1 MFKRYYI
8 AIGLLGLAL
17 LLSGAFFVFDG
28 DGVPAKKFQ
37 TAKIERGSITKSVSA
52 SGRLNPVVTVEVG
65 SEISGQVSE
74 LLVDFNS
81 EVKSGQVIARIDPE
95 RFEAEVLKST
105 AELSVAKAVIAT
117 KRAAV
122 DQALA
127 NLANAKSVLIAL
139 KADVERFGV
148 SRNDLKLDYDRK
160 TKLLR
165 RGVVAVS
172 QVDKSKAAWASSVA
186 QEKASKAQVL
196 AQQSA
201 VAARDAQL
209 SMARAE
215 VKQARASV
223 EQKKATLNIA
233 KVELKNTYIK
243 SPVDGVVIGKDIDIG
258 QTVAASFQAPTLFT
272 IARDLRK
279 MQVETSIDE
288 ADIGQI
294 TSGQIASFTVDS
306 FPSRTFIGTVNQV
319 RKKSQEIQN
328 VITYTVVI
336 DTNNNDLRLL
346 PGMTAN
352 VEIKVSDRKDILKIP
367 GAALRFTPS
376 GADNPE
382 IVSPGKG
389 GQSMG
394 RSGGGNRRAKA
405 QARLNRLAKQLNL
418 TEQQKDQVQGLNR
431 KIGQRIRAMRSS
443 GGGGPG
449 FREIIQKIRRQNS
462 DKIMKYLTPEQQKKY
477 RAIIAERR
485 TNTISQG
492 RVWVLEGSK
501 PKLINVMIGVGDG
514 KFYELNQGELVE
526 GQEVLIGEDKKHS
539 KSASR

>member
-1 MFKRYYI
+1 MFRRYYI

-17 LLSGAFFVFDG
+17 LLSGAVFVFDG
-28 DGVPAKKFQ
+28 DSVPAKKFQ
-37 TAKIERGSITKSVSA
+37 TEKIERGNITKSVSA
-52 SGRLNPVVTVEVG
+52 SGRLNPVVSVEVG

-105 AELSVAKAVIAT
+105 AEVSVAKAVVAT

-127 NLANAKSVLIAL
+127 NLANAKAVLTAL
-139 KADVERFGV
+139 KADVEKSGV
-148 SRNDLKLDYDRK
+148 FRSDLKLDYDRK
-160 TKLLR
+160 TKLLE

-215 VKQARASV
+215 VEQARASV
-223 EQKKATLNIA
+223 EQKKATLNIT
-233 KVELKNTYIK
+233 KVELKNTYIR

-376 GADNPE
+376 GADNSE

-405 QARLNRLAKQLNL
+405 QARLNRLAKQLTL
-418 TEQQKDQVQGLNR
+418 TEQQKDQVRDLNR

-443 GGGGPG
+443 GGGGSG
-449 FREIIQKIRRQNS
+449 FREIIQKMRRQNS
-462 DKIMKYLTPEQQKKY
+462 DKIIEYLTPEQQKKY
-477 RAIIAERR
+477 RAIIAESRA
-485 TNTISQG
+485 NTISPG

-501 PKLINVMIGVGDG
+501 LKLINVMIGVGDG
-514 KFYELNQGELVE
+514 KFYELTQGELVE
-526 GQEVLIGEDKKHS
+526 GREVLVGEDKKLS
-539 KSASR
+539 KSVSR

>member
-17 LLSGAFFVFDG
+17 LLSAAFFVFDG
-28 DGVPAKKFQ
+28 DGTPAKKFQ

-160 TKLLR
+160 TKLLE

-418 TEQQKDQVQGLNR
+418 TEQQKDQVRGLNR

-514 KFYELNQGELVE
+514 KFYELTQGELVE
-526 GQEVLIGEDKKHS
+526 GREVLVGEDKKLS
-539 KSASR
+539 KSVSR

>member
-1 MFKRYYI
+1 MFRRYYI

-17 LLSGAFFVFDG
+17 LLSAAFFVFDG
-28 DGVPAKKFQ
+28 DGTPAKKFQ

-127 NLANAKSVLIAL
+127 NLANAKSILTAL
-139 KADVERFGV
+139 KADVERSGI
-148 SRNDLKLDYDRK
+148 SRSDLKLDYDRK
-160 TKLLR
+160 TKLLE

-172 QVDKSKAAWASSVA
+172 QVDKSQAAWASSVA

-233 KVELKNTYIK
+233 KVELKNTYIR

-418 TEQQKDQVQGLNR
+418 TEQQKNQVRSLNR

-443 GGGGPG
+443 GGGPG
-449 FREIIQKIRRQNS
+449 FREIIQKMRRQNS
-462 DKIMKYLTPEQQKKY
+462 DKIMEYLTPEQQKKY
-477 RAIIAERR
+477 RAIIAESRA
-485 TNTISQG
+485 NTISPG

-526 GQEVLIGEDKKHS
+526 GREVLVGEDKKLS

>member
-1 MFKRYYI
+1 MFRRYYI

-17 LLSGAFFVFDG
+17 LLSAAFFVFDG
-28 DGVPAKKFQ
+28 DGTPAKKFQ

-74 LLVDFNS
+74 LLVDYNS

-127 NLANAKSVLIAL
+127 NLANAKSVLTAL
-139 KADVERFGV
+139 KADVERSSVF
-148 SRNDLKLDYDRK
+148 RNDLKLDYDRK
-160 TKLLR
+160 TKLLE

-233 KVELKNTYIK
+233 KVELKNTYIR

-376 GADNPE
+376 GADNSE

-418 TEQQKDQVQGLNR
+418 TDQQKDQIRDLNR

-443 GGGGPG
+443 GGGPG

-477 RAIIAERR
+477 RAIIAESRA
-485 TNTISQG
+485 NTISPG

-526 GQEVLIGEDKKHS
+526 GREVLVGEDKKLS

>member
-1 MFKRYYI
+1 M
-8 AIGLLGLAL
+8 
-17 LLSGAFFVFDG
+17 S
-28 DGVPAKKFQ
+28 
-37 TAKIERGSITKSVSA
+37 
-52 SGRLNPVVTVEVG
+52 VEVG

-105 AELSVAKAVIAT
+105 AEVSVAKAVVAT

-127 NLANAKSVLIAL
+127 NLANAKAVLTAL
-139 KADVERFGV
+139 KADVEKSGV
-148 SRNDLKLDYDRK
+148 FRSDLKLDYDRK
-160 TKLLR
+160 TKLLE

-223 EQKKATLNIA
+223 EQKKATLNIT
-233 KVELKNTYIK
+233 KVELKNTYIR

-376 GADNPE
+376 GADNSE

-405 QARLNRLAKQLNL
+405 QARLNRLAKQLTL
-418 TEQQKDQVQGLNR
+418 TEQQKDQVRDLNR

-443 GGGGPG
+443 GGGGSG
-449 FREIIQKIRRQNS
+449 FREIIQKMRRQNS
-462 DKIMKYLTPEQQKKY
+462 DKIIEYLTPEQQKKY
-477 RAIIAERR
+477 RAIIAESRA
-485 TNTISQG
+485 NTISPG

-526 GQEVLIGEDKKHS
+526 GREVLVGEDKKLS

>member
-1 MFKRYYI
+1 MFRRYYI

-17 LLSGAFFVFDG
+17 LLSAAFFVFDG
-28 DGVPAKKFQ
+28 DGTPAKKFQ

-74 LLVDFNS
+74 LMVDFNS

-127 NLANAKSVLIAL
+127 NLANAKSVVTAL
-139 KADVERFGV
+139 KADVERSGV
-148 SRNDLKLDYDRK
+148 SRSDLKLDYDRK
-160 TKLLR
+160 TKLLE

-201 VAARDAQL
+201 VAARDAQV

-376 GADNPE
+376 GADNSE

-389 GQSMG
+389 GQSIG

-418 TEQQKDQVQGLNR
+418 TEQQKDQIRGLNR

-443 GGGGPG
+443 GGGGSG
-449 FREIIQKIRRQNS
+449 FREIIQKMRR
-462 DKIMKYLTPEQQKKY
+462 
-477 RAIIAERR
+477 
-485 TNTISQG
+485 
-492 RVWVLEGSK
+492 
-501 PKLINVMIGVGDG
+501 
-514 KFYELNQGELVE
+514 
-526 GQEVLIGEDKKHS
+526 
-539 KSASR
+539 

>member
-1 MFKRYYI
+1 MFRRYYI

-17 LLSGAFFVFDG
+17 LLLGAFFVFDG
-28 DGVPAKKFQ
+28 DSTPAKKFQ

-105 AELSVAKAVIAT
+105 AEVSVAKAVVAT

-127 NLANAKSVLIAL
+127 NLANAKAVLTAL
-139 KADVERFGV
+139 KADVEKSGV
-148 SRNDLKLDYDRK
+148 FRSDLKLDYDRK
-160 TKLLR
+160 TKLLE

-233 KVELKNTYIK
+233 KVELKNTYIR

-376 GADNPE
+376 GADNSE

-405 QARLNRLAKQLNL
+405 QARLNRLAKQLTL
-418 TEQQKDQVQGLNR
+418 TEQQKDQVRDLNR

-443 GGGGPG
+443 GGGGSG
-449 FREIIQKIRRQNS
+449 FREIIQKMRRQNS
-462 DKIMKYLTPEQQKKY
+462 DKIIEYLTPEQQKKY
-477 RAIIAERR
+477 RAIIAESRA
-485 TNTISQG
+485 NTISPG
-492 RVWVLEGSK
+492 RVWVLEGRK

-526 GQEVLIGEDKKHS
+526 GREVLVGEDKKLS
-539 KSASR
+539 KSVSR

>member
-1 MFKRYYI
+1 MFRRYYI

-17 LLSGAFFVFDG
+17 LLSGAVFVFDG
-28 DGVPAKKFQ
+28 DSVPAKKFQ

-52 SGRLNPVVTVEVG
+52 SGRLNPVVSVEVG

-127 NLANAKSVLIAL
+127 NLANAKSVLTAL
-139 KADVERFGV
+139 KADVERSSVF
-148 SRNDLKLDYDRK
+148 RNDLKLDYDRK
-160 TKLLR
+160 TKLLE

-223 EQKKATLNIA
+223 EQKKATLNIT
-233 KVELKNTYIK
+233 KVELKNTYIR

-376 GADNPE
+376 GADNSE

-405 QARLNRLAKQLNL
+405 QARLNRLAKQLTL
-418 TEQQKDQVQGLNR
+418 TEQQKDQVRDLNR

-443 GGGGPG
+443 GGGGSG
-449 FREIIQKIRRQNS
+449 FREIIQKMRRQNS
-462 DKIMKYLTPEQQKKY
+462 DKIIEYLTPEQQKKY
-477 RAIIAERR
+477 RAIIAESRA
-485 TNTISQG
+485 NTISPG

-501 PKLINVMIGVGDG
+501 LKLINVMIGVGDG
-514 KFYELNQGELVE
+514 KFYELTQGELVE
-526 GQEVLIGEDKKHS
+526 GREVLVGEDKKLS
-539 KSASR
+539 KSVSR

>member
-1 MFKRYYI
+1 LFKRYYI
-8 AIGLLGLAL
+8 AVGILGLAL
-17 LLSGAFFVFDG
+17 LLSAAFFVFDG
-28 DGVPAKKFQ
+28 DGTPAKKFQ

-95 RFEAEVLKST
+95 RFEAEVLKSA
-105 AELSVAKAVIAT
+105 AELSMAKAVIAT
-117 KRAAV
+117 KMAAV

-160 TKLLR
+160 TKLLE

-223 EQKKATLNIA
+223 EQKKATLNIT

-382 IVSPGKG
+382 IVLPGKG

-405 QARLNRLAKQLNL
+405 QARLNRLARQLNL
-418 TEQQKDQVQGLNR
+418 TEQQIDQVRGLNR

-443 GGGGPG
+443 GGGPG
-449 FREIIQKIRRQNS
+449 FQDIIQKIRRQNS

-526 GQEVLIGEDKKHS
+526 GQEVLVGEDKKHS

>member
-1 MFKRYYI
+1 LFRRYYI

-17 LLSGAFFVFDG
+17 LLSAAFFVFDG
-28 DGVPAKKFQ
+28 DGTPAKKFQ

-127 NLANAKSVLIAL
+127 NLANAKSVLTAL
-139 KADVERFGV
+139 KADVERSGV
-148 SRNDLKLDYDRK
+148 SRSDLKLDYDRK
-160 TKLLR
+160 TKLLE

-215 VKQARASV
+215 VKQALASV

-233 KVELKNTYIK
+233 KVQLKNTYIR

-367 GAALRFTPS
+367 GAALRFIPS
-376 GADNPE
+376 GADNSE
-382 IVSPGKG
+382 TVSPGKG
-389 GQSMG
+389 GQSVG

-405 QARLNRLAKQLNL
+405 QARLNRLAKQLTL
-418 TEQQKDQVQGLNR
+418 TEQQKDQVRDLNR

-443 GGGGPG
+443 GGGGSG
-449 FREIIQKIRRQNS
+449 FREIIQKMRRQNS
-462 DKIMKYLTPEQQKKY
+462 DKIIEYLTPEQQKKY
-477 RAIIAERR
+477 RAIIAESRA
-485 TNTISQG
+485 NTISPG
-492 RVWVLEGSK
+492 RVWVLEGRK

-526 GQEVLIGEDKKHS
+526 GREVLVGEDKKLS

>member
-1 MFKRYYI
+1 MFRRYYI

-17 LLSGAFFVFDG
+17 LLSGAVFVFDG
-28 DGVPAKKFQ
+28 DSVPAKKFQ

-81 EVKSGQVIARIDPE
+81 EGKSGQVIARIDPE

-105 AELSVAKAVIAT
+105 AEVSVAKAVVAT

-127 NLANAKSVLIAL
+127 NLANAKFVLTAL
-139 KADVERFGV
+139 KADVEKSGV
-148 SRNDLKLDYDRK
+148 SRSDLKLDYDRK
-160 TKLLR
+160 TKLLE

-201 VAARDAQL
+201 VAARDAQV

-223 EQKKATLNIA
+223 EQKKATLNIT
-233 KVELKNTYIK
+233 KVELKNTYIR

-376 GADNPE
+376 GADNSE

-405 QARLNRLAKQLNL
+405 QARLNRLAKQLTL
-418 TEQQKDQVQGLNR
+418 TEQQKDQVRDLNR

-443 GGGGPG
+443 GGGGSG
-449 FREIIQKIRRQNS
+449 FREIIQKMRRQNS
-462 DKIMKYLTPEQQKKY
+462 DKIMEYLTPEQQKKY
-477 RAIIAERR
+477 RAIIAESRA
-485 TNTISQG
+485 NTISPG

-501 PKLINVMIGVGDG
+501 LKLINVMIGVGDG
-514 KFYELNQGELVE
+514 KFYELTQGELVE
-526 GQEVLIGEDKKHS
+526 GREVLVGEDKKLS
-539 KSASR
+539 KSVSR

>member
-1 MFKRYYI
+1 MFRRYYI

-37 TAKIERGSITKSVSA
+37 TAKVERGSITKSVSA
-52 SGRLNPVVTVEVG
+52 LGRLNPVVSVEVG

-81 EVKSGQVIARIDPE
+81 EVKLGQVIARIDPE

-105 AELSVAKAVIAT
+105 AELSVANAVIAT
-117 KRAAV
+117 KMAAV

-127 NLANAKSVLIAL
+127 NLANAKSVLTAL
-139 KADVERFGV
+139 KADVENSGV
-148 SRNDLKLDYDRK
+148 FRSDLKLDYDRK
-160 TKLLR
+160 TKLLE

-186 QEKASKAQVL
+186 QEKASKAQAL

-223 EQKKATLNIA
+223 EQKKATLNIT
-233 KVELKNTYIK
+233 KVELKNTYIR

-382 IVSPGKG
+382 IVLPGKG

-405 QARLNRLAKQLNL
+405 QARLNRLARQLNL
-418 TEQQKDQVQGLNR
+418 TEQQIDQVRGLNR

-443 GGGGPG
+443 GGGPG
-449 FREIIQKIRRQNS
+449 FQDIIQKIRRQNS

-477 RAIIAERR
+477 RAIIAESRA
-485 TNTISQG
+485 NTISPG
-492 RVWVLEGSK
+492 RVWVLEGIK

-526 GQEVLIGEDKKHS
+526 GQEVLVGEDKKLS
-539 KSASR
+539 KLPSR

>member
-1 MFKRYYI
+1 MFRRYYI

-17 LLSGAFFVFDG
+17 LLSAAFFVFDG
-28 DGVPAKKFQ
+28 DGTPAKKFQ
-37 TAKIERGSITKSVSA
+37 TAKIERGSITESVSA

-105 AELSVAKAVIAT
+105 AEVSVAKAVVAT

-127 NLANAKSVLIAL
+127 NLANAKAVLTAL
-139 KADVERFGV
+139 KADVEKSGV
-148 SRNDLKLDYDRK
+148 FRSDLKLDYDRK
-160 TKLLR
+160 TKLLE

-223 EQKKATLNIA
+223 EQKKATLNIT
-233 KVELKNTYIK
+233 KVELKNTYIR

-376 GADNPE
+376 GADNSE

-405 QARLNRLAKQLNL
+405 QARLNRLAKQLTL
-418 TEQQKDQVQGLNR
+418 TEQQKDQVRDLNR

-443 GGGGPG
+443 GGGGSG
-449 FREIIQKIRRQNS
+449 FREIIQKMRRQNS
-462 DKIMKYLTPEQQKKY
+462 DKIMEYLTPEQQKKY
-477 RAIIAERR
+477 RAIIAESRS
-485 TNTISQG
+485 NTISPG

-501 PKLINVMIGVGDG
+501 LKLINVMIGVGDG
-514 KFYELNQGELVE
+514 KFYELTQGELVE
-526 GQEVLIGEDKKHS
+526 GREVLVGEDKKLS

>member
-1 MFKRYYI
+1 MFRRYYI

-28 DGVPAKKFQ
+28 DSTPAKKFQ

-127 NLANAKSVLIAL
+127 NLANAKSVLTAL
-139 KADVERFGV
+139 KADVERSSVF
-148 SRNDLKLDYDRK
+148 RNDLKLDYDRK
-160 TKLLR
+160 TKLLE

-233 KVELKNTYIK
+233 KVELKNTYIR

-376 GADNPE
+376 GADNSE

-405 QARLNRLAKQLNL
+405 QARLNRLAKQLTL
-418 TEQQKDQVQGLNR
+418 TEQQKDQVRDLNR

-443 GGGGPG
+443 GGGGSG
-449 FREIIQKIRRQNS
+449 FREIIQKMRRQNS
-462 DKIMKYLTPEQQKKY
+462 DKIIEYLTPEQQKKY
-477 RAIIAERR
+477 RAIIAESRA
-485 TNTISQG
+485 NTISPG
-492 RVWVLEGSK
+492 RVWVLEGRK

-526 GQEVLIGEDKKHS
+526 GREVLVGEDKKLS
-539 KSASR
+539 KSVSR

>member
-1 MFKRYYI
+1 MFRRYYI

-28 DGVPAKKFQ
+28 DSTPAKKFQ

-127 NLANAKSVLIAL
+127 NLANAKSVLTAL
-139 KADVERFGV
+139 KADVERSGI
-148 SRNDLKLDYDRK
+148 SRSDLKLDYDRK
-160 TKLLR
+160 TKLLE

-201 VAARDAQL
+201 VAARDAQV

-223 EQKKATLNIA
+223 EQKKATLNIT
-233 KVELKNTYIK
+233 KVELKNTYIR

-405 QARLNRLAKQLNL
+405 QARLNRLAKQLTL
-418 TEQQKDQVQGLNR
+418 TEQQKDQVRDLNR

-443 GGGGPG
+443 GGGGAG
-449 FREIIQKIRRQNS
+449 FREIVQKIRRQNS
-462 DKIMKYLTPEQQKKY
+462 DKIMEYLTPEQQKKY
-477 RAIIAERR
+477 RAIIAESRA
-485 TNTISQG
+485 NTISPG

-526 GQEVLIGEDKKHS
+526 GREVLVGEDKKLS
-539 KSASR
+539 KSVSR

>member
-1 MFKRYYI
+1 MFRRYYI

-28 DGVPAKKFQ
+28 DSTPATKFQ

-127 NLANAKSVLIAL
+127 NLANAKSVLTAL
-139 KADVERFGV
+139 KADVERSSVF
-148 SRNDLKLDYDRK
+148 RNDLKLDYDRK
-160 TKLLR
+160 TKLLE

-233 KVELKNTYIK
+233 KVELKNTYIR

-389 GQSMG
+389 DQSMG

-405 QARLNRLAKQLNL
+405 QARLNRLSKQLTL
-418 TEQQKDQVQGLNR
+418 TEQQKDQVRDLNR

-477 RAIIAERR
+477 RAIIAESRA
-485 TNTISQG
+485 NTISPG

-514 KFYELNQGELVE
+514 QFYELNQGELVE
-526 GQEVLIGEDKKHS
+526 GREVLVGEDKKLS
-539 KSASR
+539 KSAFR

>member
-17 LLSGAFFVFDG
+17 LLSAAYFVFDG
-28 DGVPAKKFQ
+28 DGTPAKKFQ

-160 TKLLR
+160 TKLLE

-418 TEQQKDQVQGLNR
+418 TEQQKDQVRGLNR

>member
-1 MFKRYYI
+1 MFRRYYI

-28 DGVPAKKFQ
+28 DSTPAKKFQ

-127 NLANAKSVLIAL
+127 NLANAKSVLTAL
-139 KADVERFGV
+139 KADVERSGV
-148 SRNDLKLDYDRK
+148 SRSDLKLDYDRK
-160 TKLLR
+160 TKLLE

-215 VKQARASV
+215 VKQALASV

-233 KVELKNTYIK
+233 KVELKNTYIR

-405 QARLNRLAKQLNL
+405 QARLNRLAKQLTL
-418 TEQQKDQVQGLNR
+418 TEQQKDQVRDLNR

-443 GGGGPG
+443 GGGGSG
-449 FREIIQKIRRQNS
+449 FREIIQKMRRQNS
-462 DKIMKYLTPEQQKKY
+462 DKIMEYLTPEQQKKY
-477 RAIIAERR
+477 RAIIAESRA
-485 TNTISQG
+485 NTISPG
-492 RVWVLEGSK
+492 RVWVLEGTK

-526 GQEVLIGEDKKHS
+526 GQEVLVGEDKKLS

>member
-1 MFKRYYI
+1 MFRRYYI

-17 LLSGAFFVFDG
+17 LLSGAVFVFDG
-28 DGVPAKKFQ
+28 DSVPAEKFQ

-52 SGRLNPVVTVEVG
+52 SGRLNPVVSVEVG

-105 AELSVAKAVIAT
+105 AEVSVAKAVVAT

-127 NLANAKSVLIAL
+127 NLANAKAVLTAL
-139 KADVERFGV
+139 KADVEKSGV
-148 SRNDLKLDYDRK
+148 FRNDLKLDYDRK
-160 TKLLR
+160 TKLLE

-223 EQKKATLNIA
+223 EQKKATLNIT

-405 QARLNRLAKQLNL
+405 QARLNRLAKQLTL
-418 TEQQKDQVQGLNR
+418 TEQQKDQVRDLNR

-443 GGGGPG
+443 GGGGSG
-449 FREIIQKIRRQNS
+449 FREIIQKMRRQNS
-462 DKIMKYLTPEQQKKY
+462 DKIMEYLTPEQQKKY
-477 RAIIAERR
+477 RAIIAESRA
-485 TNTISQG
+485 NTISPG

-526 GQEVLIGEDKKHS
+526 GREVLVGEDKKLS
-539 KSASR
+539 KSPSR

>member
-1 MFKRYYI
+1 LFRRYYI

-37 TAKIERGSITKSVSA
+37 TAKVERGSITKSVSA
-52 SGRLNPVVTVEVG
+52 LGRLNPVVSVEVG

-81 EVKSGQVIARIDPE
+81 EVKLGQVIARIDPE

-105 AELSVAKAVIAT
+105 AELSVANAVIAT
-117 KRAAV
+117 KMAAV

-127 NLANAKSVLIAL
+127 NLANAKSVLTAL
-139 KADVERFGV
+139 KADVENSGV
-148 SRNDLKLDYDRK
+148 FRSDLKLDYDRK
-160 TKLLR
+160 TKLLE

-186 QEKASKAQVL
+186 QEKASKAQAL

-223 EQKKATLNIA
+223 EQKKATLNIT
-233 KVELKNTYIK
+233 KVELKNTYIR

-306 FPSRTFIGTVNQV
+306 FPRRTFIGTVKQV

-394 RSGGGNRRAKA
+394 RSGGGNRRTKA
-405 QARLNRLAKQLNL
+405 QARRNRLAKQLNL
-418 TEQQKDQVQGLNR
+418 TEQQTDQIRGLNR
-431 KIGQRIRAMRSS
+431 NIGQRIRAMRSS
-443 GGGGPG
+443 GGGPG
-449 FREIIQKIRRQNS
+449 FREIIQKMRRQNS
-462 DKIMKYLTPEQQKKY
+462 DKIMEYLTPEQQKKY
-477 RAIIAERR
+477 RAIIAESRA
-485 TNTISQG
+485 NTISPG
-492 RVWVLEGSK
+492 RVWVLEGIK

-526 GQEVLIGEDKKHS
+526 GQEVLVGEDKKLS
-539 KSASR
+539 KLPSR

>member
-1 MFKRYYI
+1 MFRRYYI
-8 AIGLLGLAL
+8 GIGLLGLAL
-17 LLSGAFFVFDG
+17 LLSAAFFVFDG
-28 DGVPAKKFQ
+28 DGTPAKKFQ

-95 RFEAEVLKST
+95 RFEAEVLKSA
-105 AELSVAKAVIAT
+105 AELSVAKAVIT
-117 KRAAV
+117 IKRAAV

-160 TKLLR
+160 TKLLE

-223 EQKKATLNIA
+223 EQNKATLNIA

-306 FPSRTFIGTVNQV
+306 FPSRTFICTVNQV

-382 IVSPGKG
+382 IVSPGRG

-418 TEQQKDQVQGLNR
+418 TEQQKDQVRGLNR

-443 GGGGPG
+443 GGGPG
-449 FREIIQKIRRQNS
+449 FREIIQKIRGQSS
-462 DKIMKYLTPEQQKKY
+462 DKIIKYLTPDQQKKY

-526 GQEVLIGEDKKHS
+526 GREVLVGEDNKHS

>member
-1 MFKRYYI
+1 LFRRYYI

-17 LLSGAFFVFDG
+17 LLSGAVFVFDG
-28 DGVPAKKFQ
+28 DSVPAKKFQ
-37 TAKIERGSITKSVSA
+37 TEKIERGNITKSVSA
-52 SGRLNPVVTVEVG
+52 SGRLNPVVSVEVG

-105 AELSVAKAVIAT
+105 AEVSVAKAVVAT

-127 NLANAKSVLIAL
+127 NLANAKAVLTAL
-139 KADVERFGV
+139 KADVEKSGV
-148 SRNDLKLDYDRK
+148 FRSDLKLDYDRK
-160 TKLLR
+160 TKLLE

-223 EQKKATLNIA
+223 EQKKATLNIT
-233 KVELKNTYIK
+233 KVELKNTYIR

-376 GADNPE
+376 GADNSE

-405 QARLNRLAKQLNL
+405 QARLNRLAKQLTL
-418 TEQQKDQVQGLNR
+418 TEQQKDQVRDLNR

-443 GGGGPG
+443 EGGGSG
-449 FREIIQKIRRQNS
+449 FREIIQKMRRQNS
-462 DKIMKYLTPEQQKKY
+462 DKIIEYLTPEQQKKY
-477 RAIIAERR
+477 RAIIAESRA
-485 TNTISQG
+485 NTISPG

-501 PKLINVMIGVGDG
+501 LKLINVMIGVGDG
-514 KFYELNQGELVE
+514 KFYELTQGELVE
-526 GQEVLIGEDKKHS
+526 GREVLVGEDKKLS
-539 KSASR
+539 KSVSR

>member
-1 MFKRYYI
+1 MFRRYYI

-17 LLSGAFFVFDG
+17 LLSAAFFVFDG
-28 DGVPAKKFQ
+28 DGTPAKKFQ

-160 TKLLR
+160 TKLLE

-186 QEKASKAQVL
+186 QEKASEAQAL

-233 KVELKNTYIK
+233 KVELKNTYIR

-382 IVSPGKG
+382 TVSPSKG
-389 GQSMG
+389 GQSEG

-405 QARLNRLAKQLNL
+405 QARLNRLAKQLTL
-418 TEQQKDQVQGLNR
+418 TEQQKDQVRGLNK

-526 GQEVLIGEDKKHS
+526 GREVLVGEDNKHS

>member
-1 MFKRYYI
+1 M
-8 AIGLLGLAL
+8 GLLGLAL

-28 DGVPAKKFQ
+28 DSTPAKKFQ

-127 NLANAKSVLIAL
+127 NLANAKSVLTAL
-139 KADVERFGV
+139 KADVERSSVF
-148 SRNDLKLDYDRK
+148 RNDLKLDYDRK
-160 TKLLR
+160 TKLLE

-196 AQQSA
+196 AQRSA
-201 VAARDAQL
+201 VAARDAQV

-223 EQKKATLNIA
+223 EQKKATLNIS
-233 KVELKNTYIK
+233 KVELKNTYIR

-382 IVSPGKG
+382 IVSPRKG

-405 QARLNRLAKQLNL
+405 QARLNRLAKQLTL
-418 TEQQKDQVQGLNR
+418 TEQQKDQVRGLNR

-443 GGGGPG
+443 GGGLV
-449 FREIIQKIRRQNS
+449 FREIIQKMRRQNS
-462 DKIMKYLTPEQQKKY
+462 DKIMEYLTPEQQKKY
-477 RAIIAERR
+477 RAIIAESRA
-485 TNTISQG
+485 NTISPG

-501 PKLINVMIGVGDG
+501 LKLIYVMIGVGDG

-526 GQEVLIGEDKKHS
+526 GREVLVGEDKKLS
-539 KSASR
+539 KSVSR

>member
-1 MFKRYYI
+1 MFRRYYI
-8 AIGLLGLAL
+8 AIGFLGLAL

-28 DGVPAKKFQ
+28 DNTPANKFQ
-37 TAKIERGSITKSVSA
+37 TAKIERGSITRLISA
-52 SGRLNPVVTVEVG
+52 MGQLNPVVTVEVG

-105 AELSVAKAVIAT
+105 AEVSVAKAVIAT

-127 NLANAKSVLIAL
+127 NLANAKSVLTAL
-139 KADVERFGV
+139 KADVERSGV
-148 SRNDLKLDYDRK
+148 SRSDLKLDYDRK
-160 TKLLR
+160 TKLLE

-201 VAARDAQL
+201 VAARDAQV

-233 KVELKNTYIK
+233 KVELKNTYIR

-367 GAALRFTPS
+367 SAALQFTPS
-376 GADNPE
+376 GADDPE
-382 IVSPGKG
+382 IISPGKG

-418 TEQQKDQVQGLNR
+418 TEQQKDQVRGLNR

-449 FREIIQKIRRQNS
+449 FREIVQKMRRQNS
-462 DKIMKYLTPEQQKKY
+462 DKIMEYLTPEQQKKY
-477 RAIIAERR
+477 RAIIAESRA
-485 TNTISQG
+485 NTISPG

-514 KFYELNQGELVE
+514 KFYELTQGELVE
-526 GQEVLIGEDKKHS
+526 GREVLVGEDKKLS
-539 KSASR
+539 KSVSR

>member
-1 MFKRYYI
+1 MFRRYYI

-17 LLSGAFFVFDG
+17 LLSAAFFVFDG
-28 DGVPAKKFQ
+28 DGTPAKKFQ

-127 NLANAKSVLIAL
+127 NLANAKSVLTAL
-139 KADVERFGV
+139 KADVERSSVFR
-148 SRNDLKLDYDRK
+148 SDLKLDYDRK
-160 TKLLR
+160 TKLLE

-201 VAARDAQL
+201 VAARDAQV

-233 KVELKNTYIK
+233 KVELKNTYIR

-418 TEQQKDQVQGLNR
+418 TEQQKNQVRGLNR

-443 GGGGPG
+443 GGGGSG
-449 FREIIQKIRRQNS
+449 FREIIQKMRRQNS
-462 DKIMKYLTPEQQKKY
+462 DKIIEYLTPEQQKKY
-477 RAIIAERR
+477 RAIIAESRA
-485 TNTISQG
+485 NTISPG

-526 GQEVLIGEDKKHS
+526 GREVLVGEDKKLS
-539 KSASR
+539 KSVSR

>member
-17 LLSGAFFVFDG
+17 LLSAAFFVFDG
-28 DGVPAKKFQ
+28 DGTPAKKFQ

-160 TKLLR
+160 TKLLE

-352 VEIKVSDRKDILKIP
+352 VEIKVSDRIDILKIP

-382 IVSPGKG
+382 IVSPAKG
-389 GQSMG
+389 GQSMR

-418 TEQQKDQVQGLNR
+418 TEQQKDQVRGLNR

-443 GGGGPG
+443 GGGPG
-449 FREIIQKIRRQNS
+449 FREIIQNIRRQNS

-526 GQEVLIGEDKKHS
+526 GREVLVGEDKKHS

>member
-1 MFKRYYI
+1 MFRRYYI

-17 LLSGAFFVFDG
+17 LLSAAFFVFDG
-28 DGVPAKKFQ
+28 DGTPAKKFQ

-127 NLANAKSVLIAL
+127 NLANAKAVLTAL
-139 KADVERFGV
+139 KADVEKSGV
-148 SRNDLKLDYDRK
+148 FRSDLKLDYDRK
-160 TKLLR
+160 TKLLE

-223 EQKKATLNIA
+223 EQKKATLNIS
-233 KVELKNTYIK
+233 KVELKNTYIR

-405 QARLNRLAKQLNL
+405 QARLNRLAKQLTL
-418 TEQQKDQVQGLNR
+418 TEQQKDQVRDLNR

-443 GGGGPG
+443 GGGGSG

-462 DKIMKYLTPEQQKKY
+462 DKIMEYLTPEQQKKY
-477 RAIIAERR
+477 RAIIAESRS
-485 TNTISQG
+485 NTISPG

-514 KFYELNQGELVE
+514 KFYELTQGELVE
-526 GQEVLIGEDKKHS
+526 GREVLVGEDKKLS
-539 KSASR
+539 KSVSR

>member
-1 MFKRYYI
+1 MFRRYYI

-28 DGVPAKKFQ
+28 DSTPAKKFQ
-37 TAKIERGSITKSVSA
+37 TAKIERGSITKSVTA

-127 NLANAKSVLIAL
+127 NLANAKFVLTAL
-139 KADVERFGV
+139 KADVERSGV
-148 SRNDLKLDYDRK
+148 FRSDLKLDYDRK
-160 TKLLR
+160 TKLLE

-223 EQKKATLNIA
+223 EQKKATLNIT
-233 KVELKNTYIK
+233 KVELKNTYIR

-376 GADNPE
+376 GADNSE

-418 TEQQKDQVQGLNR
+418 TEQQKNQVRGLNR

-449 FREIIQKIRRQNS
+449 FREIIQKMRRQNS
-462 DKIMKYLTPEQQKKY
+462 DKIMENLTPEQQKKY
-477 RAIIAERR
+477 RAIIAESRS
-485 TNTISQG
+485 NTISPG

-526 GQEVLIGEDKKHS
+526 GREVLVGEDKKLS
-539 KSASR
+539 KSVSR

>member
-17 LLSGAFFVFDG
+17 LLSAAVFVFDG
-28 DGVPAKKFQ
+28 DGTPAKKFQ

-160 TKLLR
+160 TKLLE

-418 TEQQKDQVQGLNR
+418 TEQQKDQVRGLNR

-514 KFYELNQGELVE
+514 KFYELNQGELAE
-526 GQEVLIGEDKKHS
+526 GRELLVGNSKKL
-539 KSASR
+539 SRSMSR